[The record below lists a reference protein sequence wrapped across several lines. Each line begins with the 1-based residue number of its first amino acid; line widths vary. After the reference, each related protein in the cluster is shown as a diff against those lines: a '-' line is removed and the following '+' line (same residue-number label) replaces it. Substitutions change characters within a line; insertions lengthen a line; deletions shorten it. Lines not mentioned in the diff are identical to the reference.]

1 MKYKI
6 VNMVA
11 FVDLKQT
18 LDPYAL
24 AAAIKEVE
32 YEPEQFPGAVLKL
45 KEPKVSMLLFK
56 NGKIIVSGVRQEK
69 DIPIAVKKALKLA
82 KEVQPEIKIRK
93 KIDYTI
99 VNMVASTTL
108 NRKLDLFELALNLDN
123 IEYEPEQFPGAVMK
137 ITEPK
142 ASLLIFLNGQV
153 ICAGLKNEKDMNKA
167 LNKSK
172 RLIEK
177 AIKPKQKK
185 QEKTTRKNKPKTRIK
200 NDAPRL

>member
-11 FVDLKQT
+11 FINLKQP
-18 LDPYAL
+18 LDVYAL
-24 AAAIKEVE
+24 ATALREVE

-56 NGKIIVSGVRQEK
+56 NGKIIVSGIRREK
-69 DIPIAVKKALKLA
+69 DISIAVKKALKLA
-82 KEVQPEIKIRK
+82 KEVQPEIKIMK
-93 KIDYTI
+93 KINYTI

-108 NRKLDLFELALNLDN
+108 NRKLDLFELAMKLDN

-142 ASLLIFLNGQV
+142 ASLLVFLNGQV

-172 RLIEK
+172 RLIEN
-177 AIKPKQKK
+177 AMKPKQKK
-185 QEKTTRKNKPKTRIK
+185 QKKTIRKNNPKTRLK
-200 NDAPRL
+200 NDDPRL